1 MPAAHWFV
9 DANTTGLGHV
19 LSAAHLPV
27 TWIGDDGRKGRRKE
41 RHWLSPCPVRNHG
54 EPDEVWIPAIA
65 ATGTAILT
73 RDEHIASR
81 LLEHEAVRTAAAQ
94 MFAIASAGDLDLW
107 ALTRVVAAQWDRLD
121 DVRQERPGP
130 FIVGFTRTT
139 LTDVRT
145 W

>member
-1 MPAAHWFV
+1 MPAAAHWFV

-65 ATGTAILT
+65 ATGAAILT

-94 MFAIASAGDLDLW
+94 MLAITSAGDLDLW
-107 ALTRVVAAQWDRLD
+107 A
-121 DVRQERPGP
+121 RPGSSRP
-130 FIVGFTRTT
+130 SGTAWTPCVKSALGRSSSGSPE
-139 LTDVRT
+139 RR
-145 W
+145 